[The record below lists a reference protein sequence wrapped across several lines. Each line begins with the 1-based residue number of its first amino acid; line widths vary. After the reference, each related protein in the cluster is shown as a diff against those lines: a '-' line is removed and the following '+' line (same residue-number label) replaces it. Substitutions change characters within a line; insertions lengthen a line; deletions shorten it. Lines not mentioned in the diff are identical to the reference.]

1 MPHELPLPPAAI
13 GDKNSL
19 EMIRVWLA
27 DDKQHSVL
35 NIGFWEDRGIDE
47 RKAWGILLADMIH
60 HVANAHEEQY
70 GRSADESIERIK
82 ESFLH
87 EIQNPSSPRRG
98 KFVIKKDKKKKK

>member
-47 RKAWGILLADMIH
+47 RKA
-60 HVANAHEEQY
+60 
-70 GRSADESIERIK
+70 DESIERIK
-82 ESFLH
+82 ESFLY
-87 EIQNPSSPRRG
+87 EIQNPSSARRG